1 MALPKCQLGRT
12 QPPTHI
18 LDDMKIELMRVQL
31 RRNGMLKGERVL
43 EASVITGIAAAVV
56 VGISANGADDQKRN
70 KPQ

>member
-1 MALPKCQLGRT
+1 M
-12 QPPTHI
+12 
-18 LDDMKIELMRVQL
+18 QL